1 MDFPFGGMLT
11 FCQIIIRGGPY
22 KETVPKKMLKCVH
35 SHCSHIKYIVIKH
48 LKKYTTSGS
57 TKMHACELHV
67 NIVKILLFFQHPQGN
82 VKMDEI
88 TTPTTL

>member
-1 MDFPFGGMLT
+1 MDFLFGGMLT

-35 SHCSHIKYIVIKH
+35 SHCSHIKYIVIKR

-57 TKMHACELHV
+57 TKMHASCTS
-67 NIVKILLFFQHPQGN
+67 ILSKLCKFFQHTQGN

-88 TTPTTL
+88 TTLTTL